1 MRDISRD
8 EKGKFIL
15 EQYKRYMFNNNFI
28 KILEYMSNGISLLG
42 ESVGY
47 IFAKDCDEEDDYSFD
62 KGVMFYF
69 RDERIIISDEEFY
82 EWIKKTTKLYNKIF
96 LYKNKGPKLNDED
109 RNILIRISTL
119 IRKIVNQLD
128 INKSE
133 NDWFEIW

>member
-1 MRDISRD
+1 MRDISR
-8 EKGKFIL
+8 L

-69 RDERIIISDEEFY
+69 RDERIIISNEEFY
-82 EWIKKTTKLYNKIF
+82 KWIKKTTKQYKKIF
-96 LYKNKGPKLNDED
+96 LYKNKDPKLN
-109 RNILIRISTL
+109 IRISTL
-119 IRKIVNQLD
+119 IGKIVNQLD

-133 NDWFEIW
+133 NDWFER

>member
-82 EWIKKTTKLYNKIF
+82 EWIKKTTKQYKKIF
-96 LYKNKGPKLNDED
+96 PYKNKGPKLNDED

-133 NDWFEIW
+133 NDWFEI